1 MVSVSNVDQ
10 IMLLVR
16 SQLNRIVRDKRTV
29 STQKTGNAKA
39 PNTPSSPLGAIR
51 GLGDID
57 DREFDRLVVRAL
69 LIDQFGES
77 LSGDPSFEQIA
88 DRTLS
93 TMMSDDA
100 LKAQLFDLRRLLRE
114 A

>member
-1 MVSVSNVDQ
+1 MVSISNVDQ

-16 SQLNRIVRDKRTV
+16 AQLGRVARDKRAA
-29 STQKTGNAKA
+29 STQKAGQAKT
-39 PNTPSSPLGAIR
+39 PDMPSSPLGAIR
-51 GLGDID
+51 GLGDVD

-93 TMMSDDA
+93 TMMNDDA
-100 LKAQLFDLRRLLRE
+100 LKVQLSELRQLLRE
-114 A
+114 S

>member
-16 SQLNRIVRDKRTV
+16 SQLNRIARDKRAA
-29 STQKTGNAKA
+29 STQKTGKAKA
-39 PNTPSSPLGAIR
+39 PDTPSSPLGAIR

-114 A
+114 S